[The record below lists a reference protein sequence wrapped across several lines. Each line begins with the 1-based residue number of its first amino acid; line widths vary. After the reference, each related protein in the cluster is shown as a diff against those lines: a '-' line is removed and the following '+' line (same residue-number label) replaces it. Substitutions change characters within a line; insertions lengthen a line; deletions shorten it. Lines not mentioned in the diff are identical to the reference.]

1 MRKVYASGCMC
12 TIRHRRKGMAV
23 APEEDHK
30 HFNDF
35 GKGHLHYPR
44 E

>member
-1 MRKVYASGCMC
+1 MEFSICYRWN
-12 TIRHRRKGMAV
+12 RRKGMAV
-23 APEEDHK
+23 GPEEDHK

-35 GKGHLHYPR
+35 GKGHLYSLR